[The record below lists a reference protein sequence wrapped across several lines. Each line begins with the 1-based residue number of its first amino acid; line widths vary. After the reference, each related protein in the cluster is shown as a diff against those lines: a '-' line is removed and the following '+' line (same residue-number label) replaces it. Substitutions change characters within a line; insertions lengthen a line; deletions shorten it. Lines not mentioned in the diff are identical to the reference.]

1 MDKNKI
7 LRKIF
12 KVFNPINAVLP
23 KNKNTIVFYSN
34 LGFRDNVK
42 ALYDYCIEH
51 SYNKK
56 YKIVCVCPDYEKFS
70 KNLKPNVK
78 FVGNKHG
85 ILYFLRSKYFFYSFG
100 KYPIKPAKNQIVINL
115 WHGTPLKTIG
125 MFNNNE
131 EHLEQNFFT
140 YVLAASPYFVPVMAK
155 SFGVKEDKVF
165 LCGHARNDKMFSRK
179 KGLDDKFHFSS
190 FSKTIFWLPTYKKM
204 NARRADTEYHTTE
217 TALPVF
223 ETWSDLSS
231 LNDFLSE
238 NNILLLIKLHPL
250 QEWNDGK
257 TENNYSN
264 IQFFSQK
271 RFEKENLDLY
281 EMLAYT
287 DALITDYSS
296 VYFDYLLKNKP
307 IGFTITDL
315 DAYKDT
321 RGFVFDDPL
330 NYMPGEKI
338 LNREDFVKFITD
350 CKDGIDDYADD
361 RNRVNDLC
369 NYYKDDRNSKRIL
382 DFVGID
388 DE

>member
-1 MDKNKI
+1 
-7 LRKIF
+7 
-12 KVFNPINAVLP
+12 
-23 KNKNTIVFYSN
+23 
-34 LGFRDNVK
+34 
-42 ALYDYCIEH
+42 
-51 SYNKK
+51 
-56 YKIVCVCPDYEKFS
+56 
-70 KNLKPNVK
+70 
-78 FVGNKHG
+78 
-85 ILYFLRSKYFFYSFG
+85 
-100 KYPIKPAKNQIVINL
+100 
-115 WHGTPLKTIG
+115 
-125 MFNNNE
+125 
-131 EHLEQNFFT
+131 
-140 YVLAASPYFVPVMAK
+140 
-155 SFGVKEDKVF
+155 
-165 LCGHARNDKMFSRK
+165 
-179 KGLDDKFHFSS
+179 
-190 FSKTIFWLPTYKKM
+190 M

-350 CKDGIDDYADD
+350 CKDGIDEYADD